1 MNLFRCTAALA
12 VVCVLTMP
20 AALAQDIKR
29 PSEIAQAVSLVAT
42 VESVDRANRKVT
54 LRGPAGDTHV
64 VRVGKHITEF
74 PRVDVGDEV
83 EVSYVQSMVN
93 EIREPTAEELRTPLR
108 IIDVR
113 PEDPNDVREMRV
125 IHAVVTI
132 EAIDNEMQTVS
143 VRGAMGAHRTF
154 PVIYPERLA
163 QAEIG
168 DTVIITYVEAMAV
181 TLVER

>member
-1 MNLFRCTAALA
+1 MNLIRRTAAVA
-12 VVCVLTMP
+12 VACALTMP
-20 AALAQDIKR
+20 AVFAQQAKT
-29 PSEIAQAVSLVAT
+29 PSEIAQAVSIVAT
-42 VESVDRANRKVT
+42 VESIDRANRKVT
-54 LRGPAGDTHV
+54 LRGPMGDTHV

-83 EVSYVQSMVN
+83 EVSYVQGMVK
-93 EIREPTAEELRTPLR
+93 EIREPTAEELNTPLR
-108 IIDVR
+108 IIDMR

-132 EAIDNEMQTVS
+132 ESIDTEKQTVS
-143 VRGAMGAHRTF
+143 VRGPMGAHRTF

-168 DTVIITYVEAMAV
+168 DTVIITYIEAMAV